1 MDLQTLPVVKHIG
14 RLKYAT
20 GWKNSSTL
28 STNVFF
34 LVVSGEFCFRTSK
47 TNFIVPDKTMLF
59 LPAGTSY
66 TVKVDRDCDYFYL
79 HLDTSQKAVRAFSG
93 SKDAALGEIQPP
105 ACRKEEK
112 TVRFNE
118 IISFD
123 DDAFGRIFYLFSRCL
138 GAAEE
143 GGPYCSASSSCAAA
157 EIILCA
163 AKKTYGEFSVRDR
176 LPPVALKVRQLIAAN
191 YTKPVTLATLAEECG
206 VSKQYVM
213 RVFKKCYGVTV
224 TEYINGYKLQKA
236 ADLLRY
242 TALGVGEIAYSLG
255 YGEPYY
261 FCRLFKRKFGV
272 SPARYRKNSDA
283 RQ

>member
-47 TNFIVPDKTMLF
+47 TNFVVPDKTMLF

-79 HLDTSQKAVRAFSG
+79 HLDASQKAVRAFSG
-93 SKDAALGEIQPP
+93 SKDAALDGIQPP
-105 ACRKEEK
+105 ARRKEEK

-123 DDAFGRIFYLFSRCL
+123 DDAFVRIFYLFPAVWGQRR
-138 GAAEE
+138 
-143 GGPYCSASSSCAAA
+143 
-157 EIILCA
+157 
-163 AKKTYGEFSVRDR
+163 K
-176 LPPVALKVRQLIAAN
+176 
-191 YTKPVTLATLAEECG
+191 
-206 VSKQYVM
+206 
-213 RVFKKCYGVTV
+213 
-224 TEYINGYKLQKA
+224 
-236 ADLLRY
+236 ADL
-242 TALGVGEIAYSLG
+242 TALQVRRAPPPKLFYA
-255 YGEPYY
+255 PPK
-261 FCRLFKRKFGV
+261 RLTESFRCATDCLP
-272 SPARYRKNSDA
+272 SR
-283 RQ
+283 